1 MERLSDIQQLNRSIM
16 FGTWTDVEL
25 RSMADA
31 IRFNQI
37 SLRKQVKRNLDVG
50 VQVRWV
56 SSKNPS
62 GATGTV
68 KKIAIKY
75 VTVRSDRDGGLWKIP
90 ANMLEIVEGQM
101 VTA

>member
-1 MERLSDIQQLNRSIM
+1 MQRLTDIQQINSSIM

-25 RSMADA
+25 RSMIDA
-31 IRFNQI
+31 VKFAQS

-50 VQVRWV
+50 VRVRWV
-56 SSKNPS
+56 SSKNPA

-75 VTVRSDRDGGLWKIP
+75 VTVRNDRDGGLWKIP
-90 ANMLEIVEGQM
+90 ANMLEVLPGQM
-101 VTA
+101 VAA

>member
-1 MERLSDIQQLNRSIM
+1 MEKLTSIQQLNRSIM

-25 RSMADA
+25 RSMAEA
-31 IRFNQI
+31 IRFAQT
-37 SLRKQVKRNLDVG
+37 SLRKQVKRSLDVG

-56 SSKNPS
+56 SSKNPA

-75 VTVRSDRDGGLWKIP
+75 VTVRNDRDGGLWKIP

-101 VTA
+101 ATA

>member
-1 MERLSDIQQLNRSIM
+1 MKELITIQQINYAIM
-16 FGTWTDVEL
+16 FGMWTDVEL
-25 RSMADA
+25 RSMIDA
-31 IRFNQI
+31 VKLAQSN
-37 SLRKQVKRNLDVG
+37 LRKQVKRNLDVG
-50 VQVRWV
+50 VRVRWV

-75 VTVRSDRDGGLWKIP
+75 VTVRNDRDGGLWKIP

-101 VTA
+101 ATV